1 MPFGL
6 ATLPGNFSFR
16 ELAERYAEHSGLD
29 LGDAVFYY
37 VYGLFKIVVIAQQIY
52 ARYKAGLTQDRR
64 FATLI
69 CSVRA
74 LGEQAGR
81 AIDKGRIDD
90 LVGP

>member
-6 ATLPGNFSFR
+6 TALPGNLSRR
-16 ELAERYAEHSGLD
+16 ELVQRYAERTGLD
-29 LGDAVFYY
+29 PGDGVFYY
-37 VYGLFKIVVIAQQIY
+37 VYGLFKIAVIAQQIY

-69 CSVRA
+69 YGVWA

-81 AIDKGRIDD
+81 AIARRRIDD
-90 LVGP
+90 LLGP